1 MKKGRMKSLTLKLI
15 IITTIIAL
23 VSVALM
29 AGLANYTIKNQFDQY
44 LREGSESS
52 LLRPNLHMQL
62 LQHMMGP
69 SEERF
74 LALVNRS
81 MWIAAVI
88 VIVVAGLA
96 SLVFA
101 DRITS
106 PIKQLTKASRKIAAG
121 EFHYRI
127 PVSTHDEIGELA
139 ETFNTMAETLERN
152 EQLNQ
157 QLYAGIAHELKT
169 PLTIIQGNLEAV
181 LDGVS
186 EATPE
191 KIAAIHTETLLLN
204 RLINDLR
211 DLTLAEAGQ
220 LKLQKKDV
228 RINSVVK
235 KVVEL
240 IQPMLSEKGI
250 TMNID
255 IPSGLPQVQADPDR
269 LTQILYNLIGNALRH
284 TSEKGKITLL
294 AEPPVGDN
302 KEIKVSVT
310 DTGEGIPEED
320 LPYIFNHFYRVDQA
334 RTRAKGG
341 SGVGLA
347 IVRYLVEAH
356 GGRVWAESEPGKGS
370 IFSFTLPLS

>member
-1 MKKGRMKSLTLKLI
+1 MKSLTLKLI

>member
-1 MKKGRMKSLTLKLI
+1 MKSLTLKLI

-23 VSVALM
+23 VAVALM
-29 AGLANYTIKNQFDQY
+29 ASLATYTIKNQFDQY

-52 LLRPNLHMQL
+52 LLQPSMHMQL
-62 LQHMMGP
+62 LQHVMGP

-81 MWIAAVI
+81 MWLAAAI

-101 DRITS
+101 GRITS

-121 EFHYRI
+121 QFHYRI
-127 PVSTHDEIGELA
+127 PVSAKDEIGELA
-139 ETFNTMAETLERN
+139 ETFNAMAETLERN
-152 EQLNQ
+152 EKLNQ
-157 QLYAGIAHELKT
+157 QLFAGIAHELKT
-169 PLTIIQGNLEAV
+169 PLTIIQGNLEAI

-191 KIAAIHTETLLLN
+191 KIAAIHTETMLLN

-220 LKLQKKDV
+220 LKLQKKAV
-228 RINSVVK
+228 KLKSVAK

-240 IQPMLSEKGI
+240 IQPMLSEKQI
-250 TMNID
+250 TMNIK
-255 IPSGLPQVQADPDR
+255 IPARLPQIEADPDR
-269 LTQILYNLIGNALRH
+269 LTQILYNLIGNALRY
-284 TSEKGKITLL
+284 TGQNGTITLN
-294 AEPPVGDN
+294 ADPHSGTGNEVT
-302 KEIKVSVT
+302 VSVS
-310 DTGEGIPEED
+310 DTGEGIPKED

-347 IVRYLVEAH
+347 IVKYLVEAH
-356 GGRVWAESEPGKGS
+356 GGRVWAESEPGSGS
-370 IFSFTLPLS
+370 TFSFTLPVSS

>member
-1 MKKGRMKSLTLKLI
+1 MKSLTIKLI

-23 VSVALM
+23 VAVALM
-29 AGLANYTIKNQFDQY
+29 ASLATYTIKNQFNQY

-52 LLRPNLHMQL
+52 FMRPDLRLQL
-62 LQHMMGP
+62 MQHMMGP

-81 MWIAAVI
+81 MWLAAAIVI
-88 VIVVAGLA
+88 VIAGLA
-96 SLVFA
+96 SLIFA
-101 DRITS
+101 GRITS

-121 EFHYRI
+121 QFQYRI

-139 ETFNTMAETLERN
+139 ETFNAMAETLERN

-157 QLYAGIAHELKT
+157 QLFAGIAHELKT
-169 PLTIIQGNLEAV
+169 PLTIIQGNLEAI
-181 LDGVS
+181 LDGVT
-186 EATPE
+186 EASPE
-191 KIAAIHTETLLLN
+191 KIAAIHTETMLLN

-220 LKLQKKDV
+220 LKLQKKPV
-228 RINSVVK
+228 KVKSVAR

-240 IQPMLSEKGI
+240 IQPMLSEKQI

-255 IPSGLPQVQADPDR
+255 VPARLPQAEADADR
-269 LTQILYNLIGNALRH
+269 LTQILYNLVGNALRH
-284 TSEKGKITLL
+284 TGENGTITLH
-294 AEPPVGDN
+294 AEPPSPEN
-302 KEIKVSVT
+302 PEITVSVA
-310 DTGEGIPEED
+310 DTGEGIPKED

-341 SGVGLA
+341 TGVGLA
-347 IVRYLVEAH
+347 IVKYLVEAH
-356 GGRVWAESEPGKGS
+356 GGRIWAESEPGAGS
-370 IFSFTLPLS
+370 TFSFTLPVSS